1 MNKKLNIREI
11 LKRYKVKDLYS
22 PVCGECVFDPS
33 SPGEVIRV
41 KPKKFFGCFDFYADG
56 RYLRAG
62 DICLLFPSR
71 DLYAKHPLDAE
82 KAWKEWIDE
91 NTKHAIKTWEDMC
104 NNPVTSPTD
113 IGFVNDFEK
122 LIADYGQNEAVSVK
136 STLAHFK
143 IRLLIAEAY
152 GGNPTTDDKLKGVYW
167 FIALR
172 RTEIGTKPTGY
183 GDADPIDVYHS
194 MYAERASEC
203 IDPIAFH
210 AKEQAKEFISHE
222 SNRQLIRDFYMV

>member
-1 MNKKLNIREI
+1 MNNKLNILES
-11 LKRYKVKDLYS
+11 LKGHENHKCYS
-22 PVCGECVFDPS
+22 PLCGECELYISFVNS
-33 SPGEVIRV
+33 SNLFKSENGKNIL
-41 KPKKFFGCFDFYADG
+41 FFNDG
-56 RYLRAG
+56 RCKDG
-62 DICLLFPSR
+62 GVCLLFPSR
-71 DLYAKHPLDAE
+71 ELYEKYPLDAA
-82 KAWKEWIDE
+82 KAWEEWVDE
-91 NTKHAIKTWEDMC
+91 NTGHVIKTWEDMC
-104 NNPVTSPTD
+104 NSPVTSPTD

-122 LIADYGQNEAVSVK
+122 LIEDYGQSETASVK
-136 STLAHFK
+136 SALAHLK

-172 RTEIGTKPTGY
+172 RTEIGTKPNGC
-183 GDADPIDVYHS
+183 GDVDPIDVYYS

-210 AKEQAKEFISHE
+210 SEEQAENFISHE